1 MDEKLDI
8 KRVKEWLNQKWKGAK
23 RCPICDRNSWG
34 IGETL
39 VEIREFHGEGLAA
52 TGLVVYPLVAVT
64 CGVCGYTLLFNAIVA
79 DLVKAEPEKAPLP
92 AAADEPKE
100 AGGKG
105 L

>member
-8 KRVKEWLNQKWKGAK
+8 KRFKEWLNQKWKGAK
-23 RCPICDRNSWG
+23 RCPICGSNSWG
-34 IGETL
+34 IGETP
-39 VEIREFHGEGLAA
+39 VEVREFHGGGLVA
-52 TGLVVYPLVAVT
+52 TGLVYPLVAVT

-79 DLVKAEPEKAPLP
+79 DLVKIEPEKTPIQ
-92 AAADEPKE
+92 AAVDEPEE